1 VKLARALLLWGLVL
15 ATACSGS
22 RDILAR
28 GQRYYED
35 NQYERALAIWREL
48 ARYEDALSETD
59 GARYAYLRGM
69 TDYRLGFRDDARHWL
84 ALAQATEQRH
94 PGGLDLQWLARLDGA
109 LEDLDRDV
117 FGIRANGSDPVQS
130 IEAPATEGSDLNV
143 PPAEDAASQNGPAG
157 SPPTPPALPRAR

>member
-1 VKLARALLLWGLVL
+1 VNAGRALAVALLLPGLGLVG
-15 ATACSGS
+15 ACSGS

-48 ARYEDALSETD
+48 SRHEDALTESDT
-59 GARYAYLRGM
+59 ARYAYLRGM

-94 PGGLDLQWLARLDGA
+94 PGGLDPQWPARLDGA

-117 FGIRANGSDPVQS
+117 FGIRADGSDPVQS
-130 IEAPATEGSDLNV
+130 IEVPALEGSGL
-143 PPAEDAASQNGPAG
+143 PSIEEPASDGPVS
-157 SPPTPPALPRAR
+157 SPPMPPALP